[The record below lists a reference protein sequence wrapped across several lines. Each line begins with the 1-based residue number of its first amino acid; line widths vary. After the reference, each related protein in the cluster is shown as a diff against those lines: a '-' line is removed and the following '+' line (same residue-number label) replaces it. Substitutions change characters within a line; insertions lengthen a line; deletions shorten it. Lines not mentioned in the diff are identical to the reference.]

1 MLIMNNIAER
11 EPWTAE
17 EVDSKASTAG
27 KVGRNVTLYFNG
39 IRTSFSASPL
49 VAELLPKGRGESQE
63 FIGNA
68 VVELWKHMLPHL
80 ETYEMALSTGE
91 MIDDLRSYYDTTQS
105 DVIST
110 AIVWWSGKQSRT

>member
-1 MLIMNNIAER
+1 MNNIAER

-17 EVDSKASTAG
+17 EIASKASTAG
-27 KVGRNVTLYFNG
+27 RVERKITLYFDR

-49 VAELLPKGRGESQE
+49 VAELLPEGRGESQK
-63 FIGNA
+63 FIGKA

-110 AIVWWSGKQSRT
+110 AIVWHAGKHSK

>member
-1 MLIMNNIAER
+1 MLITNNIAEQ

-68 VVELWKHMLPHL
+68 VVELWKNMLPHL

-110 AIVWWSGKQSRT
+110 AIVWWSGKQNST

>member
-1 MLIMNNIAER
+1 MLITNNIAEQ

-27 KVGRNVTLYFNG
+27 KVDKKITLYFDR

-49 VAELLPKGRGESQE
+49 VAELLPKGRGESQK

-68 VVELWKHMLPHL
+68 VVELWKHMLPHMA
-80 ETYEMALSTGE
+80 TYEEALSTGE

-110 AIVWWSGKQSRT
+110 AIVWWSGKSNIT